1 MSDRAA
7 RKPGLIEQIRTSKHP
22 AVAIGRDIAWA
33 VAVVAGIALVL
44 FLVSGTWPA
53 VVAIESGSMIPN
65 MNIGDLVFV
74 SAPDRFGT
82 FQTWEDGQVSGY
94 MKYND
99 YGDVVIYR
107 PNGADSV
114 NPIIHRA
121 LMWVEANQT
130 VMLPLQNG
138 QTVEYTAPHEGYITM
153 GDNNPAP
160 DQLSV
165 YREIGGQIEPVKKEW
180 VVGKAL
186 FAIPFLGYLPLHI
199 FEVAVVLIVLMFI
212 YDFLVERRKEQK

>member
-7 RKPGLIEQIRTSKHP
+7 RKPGVIEQIRTSKHP
-22 AVAIGRDIAWA
+22 AVSIARDIAWA

-65 MNIGDLVFV
+65 MNVGDLVFV
-74 SAPDRFGT
+74 SASDRFGD
-82 FQTWEDGQVSGY
+82 FQTWEDGQASGY

-107 PNGADSV
+107 PNGVDSV

-121 LMWVEANQT
+121 IMWVEANQT
-130 VMLPLQNG
+130 VMLPLENG
-138 QTVEYTAPHEGYITM
+138 YAAEYTAPHAGYITM

-165 YREIGGQIEPVKKEW
+165 YREVGGQIEPVKKEW

-186 FAIPFLGYLPLHI
+186 FAIPLVGYLPLHI
-199 FEVAVVLIVLMFI
+199 LEVAIVLIVLMLV
-212 YDFLVERRKEQK
+212 YDFVVGRRKEQK

>member
-1 MSDRAA
+1 M
-7 RKPGLIEQIRTSKHP
+7 IEQIRTSKHP
-22 AVAIGRDIAWA
+22 AVAIARDIAWA

-74 SAPDRFGT
+74 SASDRFGA

-121 LMWVEANQT
+121 IMWVEANQT

-138 QTVEYTAPHEGYITM
+138 YTAEYTAPHAGYITM

-165 YREIGGQIEPVKKEW
+165 YREVGGQIEPVKKEW

-186 FAIPFLGYLPLHI
+186 FAIPFVGYLPLHI
-199 FEVAVVLIVLMFI
+199 LEVAIVLIVLMLV
-212 YDFLVERRKEQK
+212 YDFLVGRRKEE

>member
-7 RKPGLIEQIRTSKHP
+7 KKPGVIEQIRTSKHP
-22 AVAIGRDIAWA
+22 AVSIARDIAWA

-65 MNIGDLVFV
+65 MNVGDLVFV
-74 SAPDRFGT
+74 SAPERYGD
-82 FQTWEDGQVSGY
+82 FQTWEDGQASGY
-94 MKYND
+94 VKYND

-130 VMLPLQNG
+130 VMLPLETG
-138 QTVEYTAPHEGYITM
+138 HTAEYTAPHAGYITM

-165 YREIGGQIEPVKKEW
+165 YREVGGQIEPVKKEW

-186 FAIPFLGYLPLHI
+186 FAIPLVGYLPLHI
-199 FEVAVVLIVLMFI
+199 LEVAIVLIVLMLV
-212 YDFLVERRKEQK
+212 YDFVVGRRKEQK